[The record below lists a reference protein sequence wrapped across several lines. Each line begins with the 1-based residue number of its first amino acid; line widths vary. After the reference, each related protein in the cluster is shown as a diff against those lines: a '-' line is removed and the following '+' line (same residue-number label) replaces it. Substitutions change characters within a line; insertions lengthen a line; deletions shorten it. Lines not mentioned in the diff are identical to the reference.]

1 MAGGVNKVILI
12 GNLGADPEVRFTP
25 GGQAVANFRIATSD
39 TWTDKNG
46 QKQERTEWHRIVVWG
61 KLAELCGE
69 YLKKGRQCYVEGR
82 LQTREWTDKEN
93 RKNYTT
99 EVVANAVTFLGG
111 RDGAGAGASAGGGGG
126 GGGGR
131 GGYSQQRG
139 GGQQQGGGYDDYGPP
154 PMGMDEGG
162 GGGGGGGSGGGD
174 DDIPF

>member
-25 GGQAVANFRIATSD
+25 GGQAVANFRIATSES
-39 TWTDKNG
+39 WNDKNG

-69 YLKKGRQCYVEGR
+69 YLKKGRQCFVEGR

-99 EVVANAVTFLGG
+99 EVVATGVTFLGG
-111 RDGAGAGASAGGGGG
+111 RDGASAGE
-126 GGGGR
+126 GGGR
-131 GGYSQQRG
+131 R
-139 GGQQQGGGYDDYGPP
+139 
-154 PMGMDEGG
+154 G
-162 GGGGGGGSGGGD
+162 GGGGGGGSYSRGGGGD
-174 DDIPF
+174 DFGGPPPGMDEGGMNQSGGNGEDDIPF